1 MSAQAES
8 IEALAK
14 GTIVPEARNIVRRY
28 GHVPALGWQ
37 PGAGTKISATID

>member
-28 GHVPALGWQ
+28 GHVPG
-37 PGAGTKISATID
+37 PRVATWSWN